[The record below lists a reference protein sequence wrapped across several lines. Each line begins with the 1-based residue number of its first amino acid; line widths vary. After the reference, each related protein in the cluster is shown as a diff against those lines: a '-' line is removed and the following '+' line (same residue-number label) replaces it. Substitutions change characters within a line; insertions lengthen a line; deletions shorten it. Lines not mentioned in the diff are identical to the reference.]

1 MPQLIY
7 SRDLFK
13 NERDILE
20 STVEDIIN
28 REGLTLISDINLKT
42 LNGVID
48 DDSKQAQNEILSAP
62 SVC

>member
-7 SRDLFK
+7 SCDLFK

-28 REGLTLISDINLKT
+28 REGLTLISDVNLKT
-42 LNGVID
+42 LNAVID

-62 SVC
+62 SAC